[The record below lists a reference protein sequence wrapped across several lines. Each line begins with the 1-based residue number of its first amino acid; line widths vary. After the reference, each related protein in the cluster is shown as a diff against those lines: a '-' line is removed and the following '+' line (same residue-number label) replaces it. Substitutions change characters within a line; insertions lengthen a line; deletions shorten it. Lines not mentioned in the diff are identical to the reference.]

1 MITQDS
7 RVYTV
12 LLKSATLMPE
22 LKLTQLGTRS
32 KDDCL

>member
-7 RVYTV
+7 RFCTI
-12 LLKSATLMPE
+12 LLKSATLMTE
-22 LKLTQLGTRS
+22 LKLTQLGTRR